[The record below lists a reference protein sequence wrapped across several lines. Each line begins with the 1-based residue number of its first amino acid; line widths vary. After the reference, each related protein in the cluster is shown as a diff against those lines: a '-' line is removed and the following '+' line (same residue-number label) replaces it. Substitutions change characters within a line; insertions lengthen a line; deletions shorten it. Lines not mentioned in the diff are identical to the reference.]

1 MNIQPV
7 AHILLV
13 CFGVFIAIIGTLGML
28 GFGPGESIIVL
39 CVLALI
45 DDGLRRVYT
54 SKRKNTR

>member
-7 AHILLV
+7 VHILLI
-13 CFGVFIAIIGTLGML
+13 CLGVFIAIIGTLGMF

-45 DDGLRRVYT
+45 DYGLRRVYT
-54 SKRKNTR
+54 YKSNSMR